1 MKKHSMIPR
10 LVLSGAL
17 VLASAAATLSQQ
29 RPAENFPPKKTKAA
43 KKEKTAVVPHEY
55 PKMGSIERLD
65 PALDALIPPGA
76 QIEKLAE
83 GFAWSEGPV
92 WDPRND
98 CLLFSDVPNN
108 VVFKWKEGVG
118 TREFLLP
125 SGYTGTDP
133 AGGQGS
139 NGLTLDVGGRLLLCE
154 HGDRRVARLEKDGTK
169 TTLAEYYLFRRL
181 NSPNDLVLDAEGNL
195 YFTDPPY
202 GLKGGDA
209 APDKE
214 LMFSG
219 VYRLSRYGKL
229 TLLTKE
235 LSRPNGI
242 ALSPDDRTLYV
253 NNSDP
258 ARPIIMAYDL
268 ALDGTISNGR
278 VFFDTRPL
286 AADQTRKGLPD
297 GLRVDKLGNVFTTGP
312 GGVLVVSPE
321 GKHLGSILTGQA
333 TANCAFGGDDGST
346 LYMTAHMILCRV
358 KTSTKGKGF

>member
-1 MKKHSMIPR
+1 M
-10 LVLSGAL
+10 LT
-17 VLASAAATLSQQ
+17 SAAVTVAQHH
-29 RPAENFPPKKTKAA
+29 AVENFPPKKTRSAASEKARV
-43 KKEKTAVVPHEY
+43 TPREY

-98 CLLFSDVPNN
+98 CLYFSDVPNN

-125 SGYTGTDP
+125 SGYTGTAP

-139 NGLTLDVGGRLLLCE
+139 NGLALDAGGRLLLCE
-154 HGDRRVARLEKDGTK
+154 HGDRRVTRLEKDGTK
-169 TTLAEYYLFRRL
+169 TTLAQYYLFRRL
-181 NSPNDLVLDAEGNL
+181 NSPNDLVLDAAGNL

-209 APDKE
+209 SPDKE
-214 LMFSG
+214 LMFNG
-219 VYRLSRYGKL
+219 VYRLSRHGKL
-229 TLLTKE
+229 ALLTRE

-258 ARPIIMAYDL
+258 DRPIIMAYDL
-268 ALDGTISNGR
+268 APDGTLSHGR
-278 VFFDTRPL
+278 IFFDTKPL
-286 AADQTRKGLPD
+286 AEDPSRKGLPD
-297 GLRVDKLGNVFTTGP
+297 GLRVDKWGNVFTTGP
-312 GGVLVVSPE
+312 GGVLVLSPE
-321 GKHLGSILTGQA
+321 GRHLGSILTGQA
-333 TANCAFGGDDGST
+333 TANCAFGGEDGST

-358 KTSTKGKGF
+358 KTSTRGKGF